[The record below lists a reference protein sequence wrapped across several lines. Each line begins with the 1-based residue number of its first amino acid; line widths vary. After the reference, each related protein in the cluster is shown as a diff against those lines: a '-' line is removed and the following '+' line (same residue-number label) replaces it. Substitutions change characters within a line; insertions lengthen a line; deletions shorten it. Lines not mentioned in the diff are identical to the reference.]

1 MIEKGTKMEDILN
14 KVNRV
19 ADLRAKIAEM
29 AKEEKDLIAEM
40 KDFGAGVYQGT
51 EHYIVVS
58 ESTRKTLD
66 MKAVRA
72 KLSRQFIQAN
82 TKETTTLVAKLL
94 GYSKKEVA

>member
-1 MIEKGTKMEDILN
+1 MDNILN

-19 ADLRAKIAEM
+19 ATLRAQLAEM
-29 AKEEKDLIAEM
+29 AKEENELVADM

-51 EHYIVVS
+51 AHQIVIS

-66 MKAVRA
+66 MKAVRL

-82 TKETTTLVAKLL
+82 EKKTTTLVAKLL
-94 GYSKKEVA
+94 GYSAEEAA

>member
-1 MIEKGTKMEDILN
+1 MDNILN

-19 ADLRAKIAEM
+19 ATLRAQIAEM
-29 AKEEKDLIAEM
+29 AKEEKELISEM

-51 EHYIVVS
+51 EHQIVIS

-66 MKAVRA
+66 MKAVRL

-82 TKETTTLVAKLL
+82 EKKTTTLVAKLL
-94 GYSKKEVA
+94 GYSAEEAA